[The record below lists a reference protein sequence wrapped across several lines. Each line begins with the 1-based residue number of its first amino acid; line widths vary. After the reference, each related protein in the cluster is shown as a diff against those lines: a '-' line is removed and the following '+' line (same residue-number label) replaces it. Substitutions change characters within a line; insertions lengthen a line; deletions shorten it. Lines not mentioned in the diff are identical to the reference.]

1 MRNTV
6 KMLFISV
13 GILSLSVI
21 LQSTL
26 FDYIAVQGV
35 KPDLC
40 TIILV
45 FVALRSGSMVGQL
58 SGFATGIVQDV
69 LSLTPLGFFSL
80 IRTIIGYLYGFIQ
93 GSMFANS
100 LFIPIVFVLSA
111 TLIKGLLIWI
121 FTLIFTVASPGI
133 VYFGVKFWIE
143 VGYNSILAPF
153 VFALLNLIRVF
164 KVSERV
170 GA

>member
-1 MRNTV
+1 
-6 KMLFISV
+6 MLFISV

-26 FDYIAVQGV
+26 LEHIAVQGV

-80 IRTIIGYLYGFIQ
+80 IRTIIGYLYGLIQ

-133 VYFGVKFWIE
+133 VYFGAKFWIE

-164 KVSERV
+164 KVSERE